1 MSENTATTTA
11 TATQSSTVQIDTDK
25 AASTL
30 AKVIAGAE
38 IDTALVAVLAN
49 QKISFTTEYTS
60 EYTYFGKDLTTTW
73 TITIGEGSVVAT
85 TNAKHFEVV
94 AAEVIAAMA

>member
-1 MSENTATTTA
+1 MSENTATAAATT
-11 TATQSSTVQIDTDK
+11 TQVNTDK

-30 AKVIAGAE
+30 AKVIAGAG

-73 TITIGEGSVVAT
+73 TITIGEGRVVGT
-85 TNAKHFEVV
+85 TNAKHFQ
-94 AAEVIAAMA
+94 ADATEVIAGMI

>member
-1 MSENTATTTA
+1 MSQNTATTAATTSTA
-11 TATQSSTVQIDTDK
+11 QVNTDK

-30 AKVIAGAE
+30 AKVIAGAG

-49 QKISFTTEYTS
+49 QEISFTTEYTS

-73 TITIGEGSVVAT
+73 TITIGEGRVVAT
-85 TNAKHFEVV
+85 TNAKHFEAV
-94 AAEVIAAMA
+94 ATEVIAAMI